1 MEGGDQPVGCVDGD
15 VSLMDA
21 VAQAIWVQLLTTAHA
36 RHGSGSSPDPL
47 PVEISLRFVKFHK
60 MFSGPG
66 ALTSLVSCM
75 ERSGFSFSGGVGGPA
90 LLLQAHRRSPAQHV
104 RHLECINGPA
114 WPEPAAQSCSQLLQE
129 HSRCFTKAS
138 GIRADPPLSSLCF
151 PSRPLGHSCPH
162 RMP

>member
-1 MEGGDQPVGCVDGD
+1 MIPGARIFCCREWGAVEGGDQPVDCVDGD

-21 VAQAIWVQLLTTAHA
+21 VTQAIRVQLLTTAHA
-36 RHGSGSSPDPL
+36 RHGSGYSPDPL

-90 LLLQAHRRSPAQHV
+90 LLLQSHRRSQA
-104 RHLECINGPA
+104 
-114 WPEPAAQSCSQLLQE
+114 
-129 HSRCFTKAS
+129 
-138 GIRADPPLSSLCF
+138 
-151 PSRPLGHSCPH
+151 
-162 RMP
+162 